1 MAITIVNLTLL
12 QVSRKID
19 NLLSIYHANTR
30 KIAWNYYDF
39 RQKLLTYV
47 LGKITNHYVA
57 IEAENISSISSES
70 LCCSTE
76 EQIQIEKL
84 IQQGIYHLIHLR
96 NNPNLLCDSRMLDS
110 SLDEFFI
117 HICENF
123 LQEG

>member
-12 QVSRKID
+12 KVSKKID
-19 NLLSIYHANTR
+19 NLLSIYQANTQ

-39 RQKLLTYV
+39 RQKLLAYV

-57 IEAENISSISSES
+57 IEAENISSISSAS

-76 EQIQIEKL
+76 EQLQIEEL
-84 IQQGIYHLIHLR
+84 IQQGIYHLINLR
-96 NNPNLLCDSRMLDS
+96 NNPNLFCDSRMLDS

>member
-12 QVSRKID
+12 KVSRKID
-19 NLLSIYHANTR
+19 NLLSIYQANTR

-76 EQIQIEKL
+76 EQLQIEEL
-84 IQQGIYHLIHLR
+84 IQQGIYHLINLR
-96 NNPNLLCDSRMLDS
+96 KHPNLLCDSRRLDS